1 MFEKGKAYFIKTAT
15 DYFTGY
21 CIEDGT
27 DCLLDQAAWIADTG
41 RFADALRTG
50 EFSEIEPYPDGMLVR
65 VHAGGVVSSCL
76 WPHKLPRAQK

>member
-27 DCLLDQAAWIADTG
+27 DCLLDQAAWISDTG
-41 RFADALRTG
+41 SFADALRTG